1 MTKNAILAR
10 EFSQVCNSRVITP
23 LFQHYYRIFVA
34 PEGLTNSNNSCIL
47 QVLSEQIFWPT
58 HTPGRPCIQSIA
70 PETMNENDAKF
81 RSLVLYRRGLKQM
94 AYSAQI
100 GLSPFDKIL
109 GPCITMTVKA
119 TGEFQDVTDGNMSNK
134 LLSIFLD
141 CFLNKKMR

>member
-58 HTPGRPCIQSIA
+58 HTPSRPCIESIA

-81 RSLVLYRRGLKQM
+81 RSLVLYRR
-94 AYSAQI
+94 
-100 GLSPFDKIL
+100 